1 MRRALAG
8 PALLLLALLAA
19 CATPPVPAPDAL
31 WGRLSVVIESFG
43 TQPARQAGAG
53 FELSGNARQG
63 ELSLSTPVGSLLARA
78 RWAPGRVELQSAEG
92 SREFASLEELS
103 EAVLGERLPLQA
115 LADWLRGRPWD
126 GAAHATHSS
135 GFEQLG
141 WVVQTDR
148 LADRLVV
155 ARRTAAPA
163 MTLRARLEGPP

>member
-8 PALLLLALLAA
+8 PALLLALLAA
-19 CATPPVPAPDAL
+19 CATPPTPAPDAL
-31 WGRLSVVIESFG
+31 AGRLSVVIEASG

-63 ELSLSTPVGSLLARA
+63 ELSLATPVGTLLARA

-92 SREFASLEELS
+92 SRDFGTLEELS

-126 GAAHATHSS
+126 GAAHAARHG

-148 LADRLVV
+148 LADGLVV
-155 ARRTAAPA
+155 ARRAAAPA